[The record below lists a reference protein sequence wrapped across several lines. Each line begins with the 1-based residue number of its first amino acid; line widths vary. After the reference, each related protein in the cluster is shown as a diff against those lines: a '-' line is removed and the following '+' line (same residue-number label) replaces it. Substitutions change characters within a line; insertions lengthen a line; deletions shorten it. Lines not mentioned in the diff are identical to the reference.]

1 MDLSS
6 PKLKKI
12 LIFAAILT
20 VIVFIIVKIWR
31 RSYYSYP
38 NESEDAQV
46 PITNMISGTPA
57 GSVTV
62 TATGHKFK
70 AGDIVL
76 LKNTGTT
83 AITATTGVM
92 PTVTGTS
99 GTPVIVETVTALTS
113 FTFLGSFT
121 GTFSATG
128 SPTAESI
135 GFGVMTVLKAA
146 LVACQDEYATA
157 IINADGE
164 NVKIAAAG
172 EERKLCIA
180 RAVAPYTRNH
190 CQWLP
195 PAPTTAT
202 PNPILPV
209 PSSGAP
215 KTAYEAYQTDIK
227 TIQLAYVQ
235 AANRAAAGSFQGIA
249 AEKAS
254 MIVSAARA
262 ADISGATQK
271 YLATVCPGFYQ
282 PGDPTI
288 SDPSTR
294 YKLWTAVLG
303 TASATADPLAQGSQT
318 HFWAPSTGITDAAIL
333 TWAQYARTVTFVENT
348 GLTATIGY
356 LSAAPNGVGTIGT
369 YSDKSGFLRTPSLIG
384 TENWRNAYTS
394 GPGTFPVTVWATV

>member
-12 LIFAAILT
+12 LIFAAIFT
-20 VIVFIIVKIWR
+20 VIVFIFVKIWR

-38 NESEDAQV
+38 NDSEDAQV
-46 PITNMISGTPA
+46 PITAMVSGTPA

-62 TATGHKFK
+62 TAAGHKFK

-92 PTVTGTS
+92 PTVTLTAAS
-99 GTPVIVETVTALTS
+99 GTPVIVATTTTPGTT

-128 SPTAESI
+128 SPTAESV
-135 GFGVMTVLKAA
+135 GYGVMDTLKKA
-146 LVACQDEYATA
+146 LVTCQDAYARDM
-157 IINADGE
+157 INATSPAA
-164 NVKIAAAG
+164 ITAAADT
-172 EERKLCIA
+172 RIKCIGT
-180 RAVAPYTRNH
+180 AVAPYTRGH

-195 PAPTTAT
+195 QKDGD
-202 PNPILPV
+202 PIPV
-209 PSSGAP
+209 PPSGDAQ
-215 KTAYEAYQTDIK
+215 TAYTAYQTDIK
-227 TIQLAYVQ
+227 NIQLAYVST
-235 AANRAAAGSFQGIA
+235 ANRAAAGTFSGIA
-249 AEKAS
+249 DQAKAN

-282 PGDPTI
+282 PGDPTL
-288 SDPSTR
+288 SDPSPG

-303 TASATADPLAQGSQT
+303 ATGVTADPLVASTQK

-333 TWAQYARTVTFVENT
+333 NWAQYARTVTFVANT
-348 GLTATIGY
+348 GLSATYGY
-356 LSAAPNGVGTIGT
+356 LSAAPNGVGNISGT
-369 YSDKSGFLRTPSLIG
+369 TYTDKSGNGGSN
-384 TENWRNAYTS
+384 TENWRSAYVN
-394 GPGTFPVTVWATV
+394 GPGTFPAPTWK

>member
-12 LIFAAILT
+12 LIFAAIFT
-20 VIVFIIVKIWR
+20 VIVFIFVKIWR

-46 PITNMISGTPA
+46 PITAMVSGTPA

-70 AGDIVL
+70 VGDIVL

-92 PTVTGTS
+92 PTVTGTT
-99 GTPVIVETVTALTS
+99 GTPVIVATVTALTS

-121 GTFSATG
+121 GTFNAAG

-135 GFGVMTVLKAA
+135 GFGVMTTLKQA
-146 LVACQDEYATA
+146 LVTCQDTYATS
-157 IINADGE
+157 IISGGTLATNA
-164 NVKIAAAG
+164 V
-172 EERKLCIA
+172 EERKNCIA

-195 PAPTTAT
+195 PAPTAAA
-202 PNPILPV
+202 PNPTLPV
-209 PSSGAP
+209 PPEGAA
-215 KTAYEAYQTDIK
+215 KTAYDAYQTDIK

-235 AANRAAAGSFQGIA
+235 AANRAAAGTFQGIGDQI
-249 AEKAS
+249 KAN

-288 SDPSTR
+288 PDPSTR

-303 TASATADPLAQGSQT
+303 TAAVTADPLIASSQT
-318 HFWAPSTGITDAAIL
+318 HFWAPSTGITDVAIL

-348 GLTATIGY
+348 GLTATTGY
-356 LSAAPNGVGTIGT
+356 LSASIMVGGTT
-369 YSDKSGFLRTPSLIG
+369 YSDKSGFLRTPALVG

-394 GPGTFPVTVWATV
+394 GPGTFPVTVWATA